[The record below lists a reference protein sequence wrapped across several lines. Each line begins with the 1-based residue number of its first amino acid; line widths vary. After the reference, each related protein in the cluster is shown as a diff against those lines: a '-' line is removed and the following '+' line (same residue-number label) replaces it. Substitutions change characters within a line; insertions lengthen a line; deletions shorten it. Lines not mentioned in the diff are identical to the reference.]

1 MKRSLSETELR
12 CSLWPRQAAV
22 EEETED
28 FIRLWL
34 DEEGVTQM
42 TKTEWVGTGVTRID
56 AKDKVRGMLKYMS
69 DLSFPNMIHGA
80 VLRSKHPHALIKK
93 IDTKRAQ
100 ELDGV
105 VAVLTHE
112 DVPGLNGFG
121 IAIPDQ
127 PVLCRNKVRY
137 MGDAIALVGAESKE
151 TAEHALELIEVEYE
165 LLPIV
170 DDPEQAMLE
179 SSPKVHDTGN
189 IHNHVKIERGD
200 VEAAFKEAQ
209 VVVENT
215 YSTPRQMHA
224 FLEPESGVATI
235 DEDRNITIWCGGQH
249 PYRDQLQVA
258 RALGMNPRKIRI
270 INTPTGGAF
279 GGKDEITVQIYLAL
293 LTLHTGR
300 PAKIVLSREESVV
313 AGMKRHPM
321 KIHMKTAAAA
331 DGTLLANEARIVSDT
346 GAYASLGGPVIGFAI
361 EHSCGAYRVENVN
374 LEGFCVYTDNG
385 VAGAFRGFGA
395 NQVTFA
401 VETQLD
407 MIAEKLG
414 IDKLEIRKKNALRS
428 GDIAPLGHKMEASV
442 GLLGT
447 LEAAEN
453 SRLWQLKEEF
463 KANPSA
469 PFKKRGIGIACS
481 FQGCGLGK
489 GLPDYG
495 AASIELLPNGQFA
508 VGISCP
514 EIGQGNTTAFTQM
527 AADYVGCSIE
537 DIVILSGDT
546 RHTQDSGTSTASRS
560 IYTGGNAMKLAAE
573 NLHNSIS
580 AVACEILRVPEDEIT
595 FRHGAA
601 VSKACEDKMVS
612 FREIAELMVKT
623 GLSIKGEGHFIWP
636 VSETELEGYVGIPHL
651 LYSYITQIA
660 LVEVNTLTGETEVLE
675 AVSVPDPGKAINPQ
689 GVEGQSEGGVV
700 MGMGYALTEDT
711 IIEEGITLTRNFST
725 YILPTSLD
733 MPCRIETIIAE
744 EPEPSGPFGAK
755 GIGEAVCVPIS
766 PAITNAIHDAVKVWI
781 RQIPATPERVYTALK
796 KREAP

>member
-1 MKRSLSETELR
+1 
-12 CSLWPRQAAV
+12 
-22 EEETED
+22 
-28 FIRLWL
+28 
-34 DEEGVTQM
+34 M
-42 TKTEWVGTGVTRID
+42 TKTKWVGTDVTRID
-56 AKDKVRGMLKYMS
+56 AKDKVCGTLEYMS
-69 DLSFPNMIHGA
+69 DLSFPNMIYGA
-80 VLRSKHPHALIKK
+80 VLRSKYPHALIKK
-93 IDTKRAQ
+93 IDTKRAK

-105 VAVLTHE
+105 VTVLTHE

-127 PVLCRNKVRY
+127 PVLCRDKVRY

-151 TAEHALELIEVEYE
+151 IAEQALELIEVEYE
-165 LLPIV
+165 PLPIV
-170 DDPEQAMLE
+170 DDPEEAMLDT
-179 SSPKVHDTGN
+179 SPLVHETGN

-200 VEAAFKEAQ
+200 VEAAFNEAY

-215 YSTPRQMHA
+215 YFTPRQMHA

-235 DEDRNITIWCGGQH
+235 DDDKNITIWCGGQH

-270 INTPTGGAF
+270 INTPAGGAF

-293 LTLHTGR
+293 LVLHTDR
-300 PAKIVLSREESVV
+300 PAKIVLSREESVI

-321 KIHMKTAAAA
+321 KIYMKTAAAA
-331 DGTLLANEARIVSDT
+331 DGTILANEVRVVSDT

-361 EHSCGAYRVENVN
+361 EHSCGAYRVENVR
-374 LEGFCVYTDNG
+374 LEGFCVYTNNG

-401 VETQLD
+401 VETQVD

-414 IDKLEIRKKNALRS
+414 MDRLEIRKKNGLRK
-428 GDIAPLGHKMEASV
+428 GDIAALGHKMEASV
-442 GLLGT
+442 GLLRT

-453 SRLWQLKEEF
+453 SRLWQLREEL
-463 KANPSA
+463 KAKPGA
-469 PFKKRGIGIACS
+469 PHKKRGIGIACS

-495 AASIELLPNGQFA
+495 AATIELLPNGQFA
-508 VGISCP
+508 VGVSCP
-514 EIGQGNTTAFTQM
+514 EIGQGNTTAFVQI
-527 AADYVGCSIE
+527 AADYIRCSID
-537 DIVILSGDT
+537 DIVMLSGDT
-546 RHTQDSGTSTASRS
+546 GHTLDSGTSTASRS
-560 IYTGGNAMKLAAE
+560 VYTGGNALKLAAG
-573 NLHNSIS
+573 NLHSTIS
-580 AVACEILRVPEDEIT
+580 TLAAEILSVPESDIDIEY
-595 FRHGAA
+595 GSA
-601 VSKACEDKMVS
+601 VSKSCPEKTVS
-612 FREIAELMVKT
+612 FKKIAELMVERGKT
-623 GLSIKGEGHFIWP
+623 IKGEGYFIWP

-733 MPCRIETIIAE
+733 MPCEIETIIAE
-744 EPEPSGPFGAK
+744 ELEPSGPFGAK

-766 PAITNAIHDAVKVWI
+766 PAITNAIHDACGVWMK
-781 RQIPATPERVYTALK
+781 QIPATPERVYTALK
-796 KREAP
+796 SKEVP

>member
-1 MKRSLSETELR
+1 
-12 CSLWPRQAAV
+12 
-22 EEETED
+22 
-28 FIRLWL
+28 
-34 DEEGVTQM
+34 M
-42 TKTEWVGTGVTRID
+42 TKTKWVGKEVKRID
-56 AKDKVRGMLKYMS
+56 AKDKVRGTLKYMA
-69 DLSFPNMIHGA
+69 DLSFPNMIYGA
-80 VLRSKHPHALIKK
+80 VLRSKYPHALIKK
-93 IDTKRAQ
+93 IDTKRAK

-105 VAVLTHE
+105 VTVLTHE

-127 PVLCRNKVRY
+127 PVLCRDKVRY

-151 TAEHALELIEVEYE
+151 IAEQALELIEVEYE
-165 LLPIV
+165 PLPIV
-170 DDPEQAMLE
+170 DDPEEAMLDT
-179 SSPKVHDTGN
+179 SPLVHETGN

-200 VEAAFKEAQ
+200 VEAAFNEAY

-215 YSTPRQMHA
+215 YFTPRQMHA

-235 DEDRNITIWCGGQH
+235 DDDKNITIWCGGQH

-270 INTPTGGAF
+270 INTPAGGAF

-293 LTLHTGR
+293 LVLHTGR
-300 PAKIVLSREESVV
+300 PAKIVLSREESVI

-321 KIHMKTAAAA
+321 KIYMKTAAAA
-331 DGTLLANEARIVSDT
+331 DGTILANEVRVVSDT

-361 EHSCGAYRVENVN
+361 EHSCGAYRVENVR
-374 LEGFCVYTDNG
+374 LEGFCVYTNNG

-401 VETQLD
+401 VETQVD

-414 IDKLEIRKKNALRS
+414 MDRLEIRKKNGLRK
-428 GDIAPLGHKMEASV
+428 GDIAALGHKMEASV
-442 GLLGT
+442 GLLRT

-453 SRLWQLKEEF
+453 SRLWQLREEL
-463 KANPSA
+463 KAKPGA
-469 PFKKRGIGIACS
+469 PHKKRGIGIACS

-495 AASIELLPNGQFA
+495 AATIELLPNGQFA
-508 VGISCP
+508 VGVSCP
-514 EIGQGNTTAFTQM
+514 EIGQGNTTAFVQI
-527 AADYVGCSIE
+527 AADYIRCSID
-537 DIVILSGDT
+537 DIVMLSGDT
-546 RHTQDSGTSTASRS
+546 GHTLDSGTSTASRS
-560 IYTGGNAMKLAAE
+560 VYTGGNALKLAAG
-573 NLHNSIS
+573 NLHSTIS
-580 AVACEILRVPEDEIT
+580 TLAAEILSVPESDIDIEY
-595 FRHGAA
+595 GSA
-601 VSKACEDKMVS
+601 VSKSCPEKTVS
-612 FREIAELMVKT
+612 FKKIAELVVERGKT
-623 GLSIKGEGHFIWP
+623 IKGEGYFIWP

-733 MPCRIETIIAE
+733 MPCEIETIIAE
-744 EPEPSGPFGAK
+744 ELEPSGPFGAK

-766 PAITNAIHDAVKVWI
+766 PAITNAIHDACGVWMK
-781 RQIPATPERVYTALK
+781 QIPATPERVYTALK
-796 KREAP
+796 SKEVP

>member
-1 MKRSLSETELR
+1 
-12 CSLWPRQAAV
+12 
-22 EEETED
+22 
-28 FIRLWL
+28 
-34 DEEGVTQM
+34 M
-42 TKTEWVGTGVTRID
+42 TKTEWVGADVIRID
-56 AKDKVRGMLKYMS
+56 AKDKVRGVLKYMS
-69 DLSFPNMIHGA
+69 DLSFPNMIYGA

-93 IDTKRAQ
+93 INTKRAK

-105 VAVLTHE
+105 VTVLTHE

-127 PVLCRNKVRY
+127 PVLCSDKVRY

-151 TAEHALELIEVEYE
+151 IAERALELIEVEYQP
-165 LLPIV
+165 LPV
-170 DDPEQAMLE
+170 VCDPEQAMLS
-179 SSPKVHDTGN
+179 SSPKVHETGN
-189 IHNHVKIERGD
+189 LHNHVKIERGN

-215 YSTPRQMHA
+215 YFTPRQMHA
-224 FLEPESGVATI
+224 FLEPESGVAAI
-235 DEDRNITIWCGGQH
+235 DEDKNITIWCGGQH

-270 INTPTGGAF
+270 VNTPTGGAF
-279 GGKDEITVQIYLAL
+279 GGKDEITVQIHLAL
-293 LTLHTGR
+293 LVLHTGR
-300 PAKIVLSREESVV
+300 PAKIVLSREESVI

-321 KIHMKTAAAA
+321 RIHMKTAAAA
-331 DGTLLANEARIVSDT
+331 DGTILANEARVVSDT

-361 EHSCGAYRVENVN
+361 EHSCGAYRVENVK
-374 LEGFCVYTDNG
+374 LEGFCVYTNNG

-414 IDKLEIRKKNALRS
+414 MDKLEIRKRNALRS
-428 GDIAPLGHKMEASV
+428 GDIAALGHQMEASV
-442 GLLGT
+442 GLLRT

-463 KANPSA
+463 KAKPSA
-469 PFKKRGIGIACS
+469 PHKKRGIGIACS

-495 AASIELLPNGQFA
+495 AASVELLPNGQFA
-508 VGISCP
+508 IGVSCP
-514 EIGQGNTTAFTQM
+514 EIGQGNTTAFAQM
-527 AADYVGCSIE
+527 AADYIRCSVD
-537 DIVILSGDT
+537 DIVVLSGDT
-546 RHTQDSGTSTASRS
+546 GHTLDSGTSTASRS
-560 IYTGGNAMKLAAE
+560 IYTGGNALKHAVQ
-573 NLHNSIS
+573 NLHNAIS
-580 AVACEILRVPEDEIT
+580 PIAAEILCVPEDDIS
-595 FRHGAA
+595 FGHGKI
-601 VSKACEDKMVS
+601 VSKSCPDKILS
-612 FREIAELMVKT
+612 FKDIAEYIT
-623 GLSIKGEGHFIWP
+623 ARGLSIKSEGHFIWP

-660 LVEVNTLTGETEVLE
+660 LVEVNTLTGETEVIE

-711 IIEEGITLTRNFST
+711 IIKEGMTLTRNFST

-733 MPCRIETIIAE
+733 MPCKIETIIAE
-744 EPEPSGPFGAK
+744 ELEPSGPFGAK

-781 RQIPATPERVYTALK
+781 KQIPATPERVYTALK
-796 KREAP
+796 SREVS

>member
-1 MKRSLSETELR
+1 
-12 CSLWPRQAAV
+12 
-22 EEETED
+22 
-28 FIRLWL
+28 
-34 DEEGVTQM
+34 M
-42 TKTEWVGTGVTRID
+42 TKTKWVGMDVTRID
-56 AKDKVRGMLKYMS
+56 AKDKVRGALKYMS
-69 DLSFPNMIHGA
+69 DLSLPNMIHGA

-93 IDTKRAQ
+93 IDTKRAK

-105 VAVLTHE
+105 VTVLTHE

-127 PVLCRNKVRY
+127 PVLCGDKVRY
-137 MGDAIALVGAESKE
+137 MGDAVALVGAESKE
-151 TAEHALELIEVEYE
+151 TAERALELIEVEYE
-165 LLPIV
+165 PLPPV
-170 DDPEQAMLE
+170 SDPEQAMLE
-179 SSPKVHDTGN
+179 SSPLVHETGN

-200 VEAAFKEAQ
+200 VEAAFKEAH

-235 DEDRNITIWCGGQH
+235 DEDKNITIWCGGQH

-270 INTPTGGAF
+270 VNTPAGGAF
-279 GGKDEITVQIYLAL
+279 GGKDEITLQIYLAL
-293 LTLHTGR
+293 LVLHTGR
-300 PAKIVLSREESVV
+300 PAKIVISREESVV

-321 KIHMKTAAAA
+321 KIYMKTAASA
-331 DGTLLANEARIVSDT
+331 DGTILANQARVVSDT

-361 EHSCGAYRVENVN
+361 EHSCGAYRVENVD
-374 LEGFCVYTDNG
+374 LEGFCVYTNNC

-414 IDKLEIRKKNALRS
+414 MGKLELRKKNALRK
-428 GDIAPLGHKMEASV
+428 GDIAALGHKMEASV
-442 GLLGT
+442 GLMRT

-453 SRLWQLKEEF
+453 SRLWQIREELKA
-463 KANPSA
+463 KPSA
-469 PFKKRGIGIACS
+469 PHKKRGIGIACS

-495 AASIELLPNGQFA
+495 AATIELLPNGQFA
-508 VGISCP
+508 IGISCP
-514 EIGQGNTTAFTQM
+514 EIGQGNTTAFVQI
-527 AADYVGCSIE
+527 AADYIKCSID
-537 DIVILSGDT
+537 DIVMLSGDT
-546 RHTQDSGTSTASRS
+546 GHTLDSGTSTASRS
-560 IYTGGNAMKLAAE
+560 IYTGGNALKLAAE
-573 NLHNSIS
+573 NLHDAISTVAAEILSVPGNDIDIRYES
-580 AVACEILRVPEDEIT
+580 AVSRSCPGKT
-595 FRHGAA
+595 
-601 VSKACEDKMVS
+601 VS
-612 FREIAELMVKT
+612 FKTIAEFVKKKGKT
-623 GLSIKGEGHFIWP
+623 IKSEGHFLWP

-660 LVEVNTLTGETEVLE
+660 LVEVNTLTGETEVVE

-733 MPCRIETIIAE
+733 MPHKIDTIIAE
-744 EPEPSGPFGAK
+744 ELEPSGPFGAK

-766 PAITNAIHDAVKVWI
+766 PAITNAIYDAVGVWMK
-781 RQIPATPERVYTALK
+781 QIPATAERVYTALK
-796 KREAP
+796 NKEVS